1 MVYVKHFDILGIDT
15 AQIPC
20 IELQGAPNAATVGAV
35 GLLGLDVTS
44 DSGDV
49 YLCTKVEG
57 AIYTWKALLKG
68 KDGSCVVKSEIN
80 VDGELVF
87 TLSDGSTIN
96 AGVVKGEPGVQGEP
110 GKDGENGADGKDGA
124 DGEPGADGVSI
135 VKVELNVN
143 DEMLITL
150 SNETIVN
157 LGRVRVG
164 FEVVRL
170 I

>member
-57 AIYTWKALLKG
+57 AIYTWKPLKDG
-68 KDGSCVVKSEIN
+68 KDGSCVIKSEIN

-87 TLSDGSTIN
+87 TLSDGTTVN
-96 AGVVKGEPGVQGEP
+96 AGVVKGEKGDA

-124 DGEPGADGVSI
+124 DGEPGEDGVSI

-150 SNETIVN
+150 SNETIIN